1 MLIATMTL
9 RLANSQVSNSL
20 SYSLEGASWYSGLL
34 LFVIYVLTA
43 GHQLVS
49 SIDAIQQPSCFDTYE
64 FEHSNLVSFKD
75 LEYLTI

>member
-20 SYSLEGASWYSGLL
+20 SYSLEGASWYSGLTSAK
-34 LFVIYVLTA
+34 IYVLTA
-43 GHQLVS
+43 GHRLVS
-49 SIDAIQQPSCFDTYE
+49 TINAIQQPSCFDTYE

-75 LEYLTI
+75 LGDLKF